1 MRVVTTWGAGLVAL
15 ALAAGCK
22 GSQTENGPQGGQA
35 GAGRAMP
42 VEVQKLTPGP
52 VRDASEYVGR
62 LISRQSITVYPQV
75 AGYVQE
81 IPTKPGQQ
89 VKQGDVLLVVD
100 PRQQRAG
107 LRATQAQQ
115 ASAEAQ
121 LDFAR
126 STRQRSAQLL
136 KEGLLSRQDYDQAV
150 AQAEQAEASAR
161 AIQAQIQSQEVQLG
175 FYRVSAPFAGVVGD
189 YPVNVGDYVTPQTA
203 LTSLSQGR
211 ALEVSVQVPV
221 ERARTVKVGSTP
233 VEVLDPDGKL
243 LVSAPVIFVAATP
256 SPTTQL
262 VEVTAAFENTVGL
275 RPEQLVRARV
285 VYETREALRVPTFAV
300 TNISSQSFVY
310 VAGQADG
317 GGTVAQRV
325 PVKLGQISGNAYE
338 VESGLEPGTQV
349 VVSGLQ
355 LLREGQPIQ
364 PTPAKPG
371 GPQQGSP
378 QGVGGSGAEPPQGQG
393 TQGAPGNPGQPES
406 QGEQPLQPQG
416 QGMPGGPAQPGSR
429 GHPQGPAPGG
439 AATPAQ

>member
-1 MRVVTTWGAGLVAL
+1 MRVVRTWGAGLVTL

-22 GSQTENGPQGGQA
+22 GSQEEKPQGGQA

-42 VEVQKLTPGP
+42 VQVQALQPGP
-52 VRDASEYVGR
+52 VRDTSEYVGR
-62 LISRQSITVYPQV
+62 LVSRRSITVYPQV

-107 LRATQAQQ
+107 LRATQAQR

-121 LDFAR
+121 LEYAR

-161 AIQAQIQSQEVQLG
+161 AIQAQIQSQEVQLD
-175 FYRVSAPFAGVVGD
+175 FYRVSAPFAGTVGD
-189 YPVNVGDYVTPQTA
+189 FPVNVGDYVTPQTA
-203 LTSLSQGR
+203 LTSVSQGR
-211 ALEVSVQVPV
+211 VLEVSVQVPV
-221 ERARTVKVGSTP
+221 ERARTIKTGDTP
-233 VEVLDPDGKL
+233 VEVVDPGGKL
-243 LVSAPVIFVAATP
+243 LVSAPVFFVAPIP
-256 SPTTQL
+256 SATTQL
-262 VEVTAAFENTVGL
+262 VEVRAAFENTVGL
-275 RPEQLVRARV
+275 RPGQLVRVRV
-285 VYETREALRVPTFAV
+285 VYETREALQVPTFAV

-317 GGTVAQRV
+317 GGTVARRV

-338 VESGLEPGTQV
+338 VESGIEPGTQV

-364 PTPAKPG
+364 PMPAKPG
-371 GPQQGSP
+371 GPQ

-393 TQGAPGNPGQPES
+393 TQGAPGEPGQPEAR
-406 QGEQPLQPQG
+406 GEQPLQPQG
-416 QGMPGGPAQPGSR
+416 QGVPGGPAQPGSR

-439 AATPAQ
+439 AATPRQ